1 MEIPETTPTVEND
14 AEEIRPTENESV
26 SEGEDLTAELDDE
39 PVDSFIDLPRGQA
52 LTTSE
57 ASQISSAKRSQLI
70 VIAGEVKS
78 GKTTLLTSLFHC
90 FQKGPKAELET
101 NMKTISE
108 KFETEVNVAAEAI
121 VDSLT
126 KVQNGLNKCIEHSN
140 QISQQQKLHRE
151 ESDVLWWIMGEYSRD
166 HDKPICEIKIP
177 ELYILVGKELA
188 DLISIIPGPFS
199 AQAYLN
205 KMLKLSSVDFSKP
218 IKISDAVNKADKKWR
233 QQWSKKLSDFDG
245 LDL

>member
-90 FQKGPKAELET
+90 FQKGPFSGYMFAGS
-101 NMKTISE
+101 KT
-108 KFETEVNVAAEAI
+108 
-121 VDSLT
+121 
-126 KVQNGLNKCIEHSN
+126 
-140 QISQQQKLHRE
+140 
-151 ESDVLWWIMGEYSRD
+151 
-166 HDKPICEIKIP
+166 
-177 ELYILVGKELA
+177 LVGF
-188 DLISIIPGPFS
+188 DLRCFYARTACEKDRMDTARTIPGAKDQGHQNHLTS
-199 AQAYLN
+199 
-205 KMLKLSSVDFSKP
+205 
-218 IKISDAVNKADKKWR
+218 
-233 QQWSKKLSDFDG
+233 
-245 LDL
+245 